1 MNPAATANHILQSF
15 EAVQKVSLQAK
26 VCVETVIVIHH
37 KEHHNSLHSLTKKLN
52 NLKLFVQLQ
61 QRKRYLEMSAK

>member
-1 MNPAATANHILQSF
+1 MNPAAAADHILQSF

-26 VCVETVIVIHH
+26 VCVEAIIVIHH

-61 QRKRYLEMSAK
+61 QRKRYLEISAK